1 IIEHFRARQSSHP
14 RRPEFTAPLH
24 LKALFHSLLIPR
36 QPIKKPVMDP
46 DTLFTKLAHI
56 LDEDQIGPDYVLRSS
71 LVWDSL
77 SVLAIV
83 SFIDECALDPLHVS
97 DLQNLHTA
105 GDLLLFLNSRIPVHH
120 APPAA

>member
-1 IIEHFRARQSSHP
+1 
-14 RRPEFTAPLH
+14 
-24 LKALFHSLLIPR
+24 
-36 QPIKKPVMDP
+36 MDP

-83 SFIDECALDPLHVS
+83 SFVDESCEWPLHMS
-97 DLQNLHTA
+97 DLQGLHTA
-105 GDLLLFLNSRIPVHH
+105 GDLLHFLNSRSLVQQS
-120 APPAA
+120 PAAG